1 VWVALSAAARRGGEP
16 GLKGEAGAEGAAEAE
31 GASAEF
37 AVLALT
43 NVSAEPR
50 LTAVA
55 AWNPLAHLS
64 AKKKN
69 KNKNADESNREEE
82 EEEEQEEEINTCER
96 LSALWL
102 HFACGA
108 YLEYF
113 L

>member
-1 VWVALSAAARRGGEP
+1 MIPHEWIRTSCLQTSFSAQ
-16 GLKGEAGAEGAAEAE
+16 
-31 GASAEF
+31 
-37 AVLALT
+37 
-43 NVSAEPR
+43 
-50 LTAVA
+50 
-55 AWNPLAHLS
+55 
-64 AKKKN
+64 
-69 KNKNADESNREEE
+69 EEE